1 MKKPYNYII
10 DYHFD
15 QGINWT
21 DEINRIMTLRD
32 FYIQRLDTNKLLKS
46 HREDLILLLMLLK

>member
-15 QGINWT
+15 SGINWSE
-21 DEINRIMTLRD
+21 EINRIMTVRD
-32 FYIQRLDTNKLLKS
+32 FLIERLNTNKLLKS